1 MTKIT
6 TDFNG
11 SEDVATV
18 QTRLEAIADF
28 WLGSGSLSAATT
40 WGDVR
45 AALNGVADTANQ
57 IGNLELASSFI
68 DKLNFLNETDNILD
82 ADAASYIIA
91 VQTADTEPLELG
103 VKLAI
108 NDFVTGCK
116 SDGIW
121 DAIKASCVMAGART
135 LAGALVPLKGAAP
148 TNFNFVSGDYNRK
161 TGLVGD
167 GSTKYLN
174 SNRAGS
180 AQGQN
185 NVHASAYVSTRG
197 DTGIF
202 WSTGIAGT
210 TGRNVAFM
218 GGSDILLITTSNQSV
233 LESEETRGPL
243 TAPTFIGTSR
253 AASGSYTKRANQ
265 SNVTVTQDSQAPASN
280 DFHIFAH
287 PDGSSASGHRLSFYS
302 IGEAIDL
309 AALDT
314 RVSALMTAIDGA
326 IP

>member
-121 DAIKASCVMAGART
+121 DAIKASCIMAGART

-148 TNFNFVSGDYNRK
+148 TNFNFVSGDYDRK

-167 GSTKYLN
+167 GATKYLD
-174 SNRAGS
+174 SNRAGN
-180 AQGQN
+180 ADPQN
-185 NVHASAYVSTRG
+185 SKH
-197 DTGIF
+197 
-202 WSTGIAGT
+202 
-210 TGRNVAFM
+210 M
-218 GGSDILLITTSNQSV
+218 SV
-233 LESEETRGPL
+233 FYEE
-243 TAPTFIGTSR
+243 
-253 AASGSYTKRANQ
+253 
-265 SNVTVTQDSQAPASN
+265 
-280 DFHIFAH
+280 
-287 PDGSSASGHRLSFYS
+287 
-302 IGEAIDL
+302 
-309 AALDT
+309 
-314 RVSALMTAIDGA
+314 RVVEYL
-326 IP
+326 

>member
-68 DKLNFLNETDNILD
+68 DKLNWLNETDNIAADPD
-82 ADAASYIIA
+82 AVTYIRA
-91 VQTADTEPLELG
+91 VQTADGAGLEPA
-103 VKLAI
+103 VRAAI
-108 NDFVTGCK
+108 DAFVTGCK

-121 DAIKASCVMAGART
+121 DAIKASCIMAGART

-148 TNFNFVSGDYNRK
+148 TNFNFVSGDYDRK

-167 GSTKYLN
+167 GATKYLD
-174 SNRAGS
+174 SNRAGN
-180 AQGQN
+180 ADPQN
-185 NVHASAYVSTRG
+185 SKHMSVFYKSGS
-197 DTGIF
+197 
-202 WSTGIAGT
+202 GT
-210 TGRNVAFM
+210 LI
-218 GGSDILLITTSNQSV
+218 GGGGVNFANRITTPNIRINQSV
-233 LESEETRGPL
+233 GTGGRDISAVTGLIAGSR
-243 TAPTFIGTSR
+243 ADSSSFSFIVGSSIGSHS
-253 AASGSYTKRANQ
+253 AASGAPI
-265 SNVTVTQDSQAPASN
+265 SQNALV
-280 DFHIFAH
+280 FAQNLSTG
-287 PDGSSASGHRLSFYS
+287 PSDPSATRLSFYS

-326 IP
+326 IA